1 MFDVPV
7 DPDRA
12 PHHQD
17 EAAAVKDQ
25 AFLLLGAMPI
35 LTQRPQEGKCRLA
48 DPNVELTVR
57 NRHASD
63 DDAKSPVRTQIR

>member
-7 DPDRA
+7 DSDGA
-12 PHHQD
+12 THHQD

-35 LTQRPQEGKCRLA
+35 LIQRPQEAKRRLA
-48 DPNVELTVR
+48 DTHVEFTVR

-63 DDAKSPVRTQIR
+63 DDAKPPVRT